1 MTKNNGRPTLS
12 MTQAVDKMWTE
23 SGYGFNVPAGTES
36 ADIEPFLHSVIT
48 TLRI

>member
-1 MTKNNGRPTLS
+1 MS
-12 MTQAVDKMWTE
+12 QAADQVWTE
-23 SGYGFNVPAGTES
+23 SGNGFNVSAGTES